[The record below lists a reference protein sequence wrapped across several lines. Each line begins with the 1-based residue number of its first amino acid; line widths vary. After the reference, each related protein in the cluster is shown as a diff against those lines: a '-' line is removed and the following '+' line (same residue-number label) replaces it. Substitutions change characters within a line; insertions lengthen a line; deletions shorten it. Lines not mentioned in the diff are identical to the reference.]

1 MIKTVS
7 FILVE
12 LKRHA
17 PFTAIGAVSGLGIM
31 VVLVTGGYLNYVV
44 PVSPSLF
51 YILHPAHVVLSALVT
66 TGLYRFHNSRGSVFI
81 TFIIGYV
88 GSVGIATVSDCL
100 IPYLSEVFLAL
111 PNRELHTGFVEKPW
125 LTNLAALFGVTV
137 AYIRPATKFPHTGHV
152 LISTWASL
160 FHVLMALGHEL
171 DMIMM
176 VSISVFLFF
185 AVWFPCCLS
194 DIIFPMLFV
203 TKMSDARGNEKFQS
217 KNLIK

>member
-17 PFTAIGAVSGLGIM
+17 PFTTVGAVSGLAIM
-31 VVLVTGGYLNYVV
+31 AVLVMGGYLNYVI
-44 PVSPSLF
+44 PVSPAIF

-66 TGLYRFHNSRGSVFI
+66 TGLYRYHNYRGSVFI

-100 IPYLSEVFLAL
+100 IPYLSEVILDL
-111 PNRELHTGFVEKPW
+111 PNRELHIGFIEKPL

-137 AYIRPATKFPHTGHV
+137 AYIHPATKFPHTGHV

-160 FHVLMALGHEL
+160 FHILMALGHEH
-171 DMIMM
+171 DIIMI
-176 VSISVFLFF
+176 VSISLFLFI
-185 AVWFPCCLS
+185 AVWVPCCIS
-194 DIIFPMLFV
+194 DIVFPMLFV
-203 TKMSDARGNEKFQS
+203 SETGDVREKRILS
-217 KNLIK
+217 KNHIS